1 MINRT
6 QIRNYARRIGREF
19 RPERVVMFGS
29 YAYGKPTEDSDV
41 DVLVVMNHKKPRNID
56 QAVEIDLRLDRSF
69 PMDLIVRRPAEVRR
83 RLALGDT
90 FLKTIIEEGQVLYER
105 RR

>member
-6 QIRNYARRIGREF
+6 QIRKYARTIGREF

-56 QAVEIDLRLDRSF
+56 QAIEIDLRLDRSF